1 MNHYPPRVM
10 GGPQAGPAQ
19 RLNELLDNIKTE
31 FETESQRS
39 AEYEGQI
46 TRHIQEIE
54 LIRGKV
60 YSLEQSHNQMKSK
73 YEERIAQLERELEAR
88 GGPSQNS
95 QHHGPSQP
103 QPPQIGHG
111 PSNLFGG
118 IMAGSAA
125 QGGPGLAPPPQEPPQ
140 GHGMP
145 PQLGG
150 PQGPPG
156 PLVPHSTLVAI
167 SLAPHL

>member
-1 MNHYPPRVM
+1 M
-10 GGPQAGPAQ
+10 
-19 RLNELLDNIKTE
+19 LLLLRISGLTL
-31 FETESQRS
+31 FGR
-39 AEYEGQI
+39 
-46 TRHIQEIE
+46 
-54 LIRGKV
+54 
-60 YSLEQSHNQMKSK
+60 
-73 YEERIAQLERELEAR
+73 YEERIAQLEREVEAR

-156 PLVPHSTLVAI
+156 LNP
-167 SLAPHL
+167 APGPPQHFGGYQPGPSVNGD